1 MNCKIPDEIISVL
14 PDGLKAPVC
23 RIASSSAST
32 IQEIRLRRGKILTV
46 SVIDE
51 EFYLTIDGNLTKN
64 SEQGI
69 RISNNDIED
78 VFMAAC
84 KYSIHSFQNEIAL
97 GFLTINGGHRIGLCG
112 TPVIKNGIIEN
123 IKDISS
129 LNIRIARQI
138 IGCSDNIYSQ
148 IFRNNLKSVLFVG
161 PPSSG
166 KTTVLRDLCRK
177 LGDRHK
183 VSIIDERNELSATI
197 NGQPQNNIGMFS
209 DVFNSYPK
217 AEGIITAIRVMSPEI
232 IVCDE
237 IGSNK
242 DVSALKNAINSGV
255 KIVATA
261 HSGSINEAIDKKG
274 IADLMTLKAFEYIV
288 LLGVKDKLGQIVDI
302 RKTGDYDV

>member
-1 MNCKIPDEIISVL
+1 MNYKIPDEVIAAL
-14 PDGLKAPVC
+14 PDVLKAPVC

-32 IQEIRLRRGKILTV
+32 IQEIRLRRGKILSV

-129 LNIRIARQI
+129 LNIRLARQI

-161 PPSSG
+161 SPSSG

-183 VSIIDERNELSATI
+183 VSIIDERNEISATI

-217 AEGIITAIRVMSPEI
+217 AEGILTAIRVMSPEI

-242 DVSALKNAINSGV
+242 DISALKNAINSGV

-274 IADLMTLKAFEYIV
+274 LSDLITLKAFEYIV

-302 RKTGDYDV
+302 RKTGDGDV

>member
-1 MNCKIPDEIISVL
+1 MNNKIPDEIIAVL
-14 PDGLKAPVC
+14 PDVLKAPVC
-23 RIASSSAST
+23 RIASSFAST
-32 IQEIRLRRGKILTV
+32 IQEIRLRRGKILSA
-46 SVIDE
+46 SVVDE

-217 AEGIITAIRVMSPEI
+217 AEGILTAIRVMSPEI

-237 IGSNK
+237 IGSTK

-274 IADLMTLKAFEYIV
+274 LSDLMTLKAFEYIV
-288 LLGVKDKLGQIVDI
+288 LLGIKDKLGQIVDI
-302 RKTGDYDV
+302 RKTGDSDV